1 MSQSII
7 TKYLP
12 ATNTLNSRIKA
23 TSWKGSV
30 TISYPYELSGT
41 EAHQKAAQELLD
53 EKHVDIPFKIVKSA
67 VLPDDNGHVF
77 IIERG
82 LNND

>member
-1 MSQSII
+1 MSQSIT

-12 ATNTLNSRIKA
+12 ATNTRGSRIKA

-30 TISYPYELSGT
+30 TISYPVDLDGPL
-41 EAHQKAAQELLD
+41 AHEKAAQTLLD

-67 VLPDDNGHVF
+67 VPPDDKGHVF
-77 IIERG
+77 IIE
-82 LNND
+82 

>member
-12 ATNTLNSRIKA
+12 ATNTHGSRIKA

-30 TISYPYELSGT
+30 TITYPFDLDGSL
-41 EAHQKAAQELLD
+41 AHEKAALTLLD

-67 VLPDDNGHVF
+67 VLPDDKGYVF
-77 IIERG
+77 IIE
-82 LNND
+82 